1 MVAGKLEVAGQVDI
15 IEELPQEQVEQLKQL
30 AIGNHEQE
38 PTESRS
44 AMITSDP
51 KLNYVCGSGGTQQ
64 DLEQMRKQF
73 VRIADGI
80 DYNIVQKEH
89 AEDVADKRSS
99 LSFMNVKSVEEGIDW
114 YRQNFPKIPEEL
126 LEPMARWNF
135 GDLSQITKK
144 DVKNDKKRIARGK
157 KPKVCQGLEV
167 KTGNF
172 VVKF

>member
-1 MVAGKLEVAGQVDI
+1 MVAGKLDVAGQVDT
-15 IEELPQEQVEQLKQL
+15 IEELPQEQLEQLKQL
-30 AIGNHEQE
+30 AIGNHEQA
-38 PTESRS
+38 PTDSRA
-44 AMITSDP
+44 AMITTDP
-51 KLNYVCGSGGTQQ
+51 KLNYICGSGGTQE
-64 DLEQMRKQF
+64 DLLAMRKQF
-73 VRIADGI
+73 IKVADGI

-89 AEDVADKRSS
+89 ADDVVDKRSS

-114 YRQNFPKIPEEL
+114 YRLNFPKIPDEL

-157 KPKVCQGLEV
+157 KPKVCEGLKV
-167 KTGNF
+167 KNGNF